1 MKITDNKLY
10 GLGIT
15 LAQLITILSTFI
27 WNENGRHSIN
37 GSVLVFFSSFL
48 WVFGFLGLFEL
59 LKKKYPI
66 YSRVGLVYAIYGA
79 MGGVA
84 FAFEGLYSVIFNVSD
99 KIGVEAA
106 ELFPLQMNLV
116 LFWAGPAFPLT
127 LLIYGIMLVISKKFK
142 YWVGVLIS
150 LGGILFP
157 ISRIL
162 RISWVAHLDDIIL
175 LIPVLFIANVLWN
188 NEEIKS

>member
-66 YSRVGLVYAIYGA
+66 ILK
-79 MGGVA
+79 
-84 FAFEGLYSVIFNVSD
+84 L
-99 KIGVEAA
+99 KA
-106 ELFPLQMNLV
+106 EV
-116 LFWAGPAFPLT
+116 L
-127 LLIYGIMLVISKKFK
+127 K
-142 YWVGVLIS
+142 
-150 LGGILFP
+150 
-157 ISRIL
+157 
-162 RISWVAHLDDIIL
+162 H
-175 LIPVLFIANVLWN
+175 
-188 NEEIKS
+188 